1 MNKRPAFRFVSCLPR
16 SGSTLLCN
24 ILAQNPRHHS
34 TQTSGCLDVLF
45 GARNH
50 WDTLIEH
57 KAHPVPEK
65 KINVLRSILYAYYQD
80 VDKDIIF
87 DKSRGWMAYLEMVE
101 EIMQEKAKLL
111 VCIRPIPD
119 ILASLEKLNR
129 KTAKIKQP
137 PGEAKNYFQFQS
149 QEGRCEY
156 WLSKEQL
163 IGIAYTRIMDAV
175 DRGYRDRMH
184 FIQYHD
190 LTYNPKQ
197 TMQKVYDFLEEP
209 YYEHDFNN
217 VEQVTQEDDTLHGYI
232 DLHTIQPKVEY
243 RPSDAEKIIGKNLV
257 EKYSRYNI
265 DLSKL
270 K

>member
-1 MNKRPAFRFVSCLPR
+1 
-16 SGSTLLCN
+16 
-24 ILAQNPRHHS
+24 
-34 TQTSGCLDVLF
+34 
-45 GARNH
+45 
-50 WDTLIEH
+50 
-57 KAHPVPEK
+57 
-65 KINVLRSILYAYYQD
+65 
-80 VDKDIIF
+80 
-87 DKSRGWMAYLEMVE
+87 
-101 EIMQEKAKLL
+101 
-111 VCIRPIPD
+111 
-119 ILASLEKLNR
+119 
-129 KTAKIKQP
+129 
-137 PGEAKNYFQFQS
+137 
-149 QEGRCEY
+149 
-156 WLSKEQL
+156 
-163 IGIAYTRIMDAV
+163 MDAI

-197 TMQKVYDFLEEP
+197 TMQKIYDFLGEP

-217 VEQVTQEDDTLHGYI
+217 VEQVTFEDDTLHGYV